1 MHNLADMIWIEAR
14 KAIRSKMPLWTGL
27 GSLVMPMGI
36 AFLVFV
42 ARNPTLSQ
50 KLGLISA
57 KANLLAYAT
66 TDWPTYVGLSG
77 EILATGGVFFFVL
90 TLSLGFCRE
99 FF

>member
-27 GSLVMPMGI
+27 GSLVMPVVI

-42 ARNPTLSQ
+42 ARNPNLSQ

-57 KANLLAYAT
+57 KANLFCSESLPIAK
-66 TDWPTYVGLSG
+66 VG
-77 EILATGGVFFFVL
+77 VRCRVP
-90 TLSLGFCRE
+90 GFSCAKN
-99 FF
+99 